1 MAGRGLCF
9 ARLGAAMSNPLRI
22 VLGVVLAIVLMPS
35 TTAAG
40 TVKGTV
46 TNGTTGKIAVGVDVI
61 LIELQGGMQTVEN
74 TKTDD
79 KGEYHFTYPQLG
91 VGPMLIRVVYK
102 GVNYHQPAV
111 PGKDDIPVEIYEP
124 TNDARAFSVDS
135 RFLVFEPKDSS
146 LIVGEEYDIENHT
159 QPPMTF
165 SHAGG
170 SFSFYLPPNG
180 QLQQV
185 SALGPGGMPVQQG
198 TIDRGNNVQSIDFP
212 FRPGQNN
219 IRVSYTL
226 PYAGNQ
232 ATVHTVS
239 PYAAKRVL
247 IVLPPTM
254 QVLSAG
260 FSPAGAEQG
269 FNVYS
274 RDSVAANDPVDI
286 SISGT
291 APPPEAAAN
300 GGNGSGDEA
309 GGGGENSAP
318 VPTGE
323 IVPSRI
329 DNVKWIVI
337 ACFAAIFALG
347 AVMLLRRTLPFERE
361 GVAASA
367 GSAGNTRPFAQGST
381 ALSGV
386 SPPAFAPATSPA
398 MQQTERAVQ
407 GSLDAI
413 KDRLFRLELRRQ
425 AGTLTEAEYVRQRGE
440 AEKVLHDLLQD

>member
-1 MAGRGLCF
+1 LSNFRELFRAMGRAISGMPRIALAFVPAIALFAGI
-9 ARLGAAMSNPLRI
+9 AS
-22 VLGVVLAIVLMPS
+22 
-35 TTAAG
+35 AG
-40 TVKGTV
+40 SVSGTV

-61 LIELQGGMQTVEN
+61 LIELQGGMQTVAS
-74 TKTDD
+74 TKTDAR
-79 KGEYHFTYPQLG
+79 GQYHFTYPQLG
-91 VGPMLIRVVYK
+91 VSSMLIRVVYK
-102 GVNYHQPAV
+102 GVNYHQAAA
-111 PGKDDIPVEIYEP
+111 PGKEDVPVEVYEP
-124 TNDARAFSVDS
+124 TSDPRSFSVDS
-135 RFLVFEPKDSS
+135 RFLVFEPKDNS

-165 SHAGG
+165 SSRGG
-170 SFSFYLPPNG
+170 SFSFYLPPSG

-198 TIDRGNNVQSIDFP
+198 TTDRGKNIQSIDFP

-239 PYAAKRVL
+239 PYAAQRVL
-247 IVLPPTM
+247 IVVPPTM

-260 FSPAGAEQG
+260 FAPAGTEQG

-274 RDSVAANDPVDI
+274 RDTVTANEPVDI

-291 APPPEAAAN
+291 APPPQAASGGTGGDNSGEAPDN
-300 GGNGSGDEA
+300 G
-309 GGGGENSAP
+309 P

-329 DNVKWIVI
+329 DNVKWLVI

-347 AVMLLRRTLPFERE
+347 AAMLMRRPQPASRDGAPSDTASYATASVPPAR
-361 GVAASA
+361 ASA
-367 GSAGNTRPFAQGST
+367 MPMGIPPPGGALPIST
-381 ALSGV
+381 AMG
-386 SPPAFAPATSPA
+386 
-398 MQQTERAVQ
+398 QTERAVQ
-407 GSLDAI
+407 GSLDEI
-413 KDRLFRLELRRQ
+413 KDRLFRLELRHQ
-425 AGTLTEAEYVRQRGE
+425 AGTLAEAEYLRQRGE
-440 AEKVLHDLLQD
+440 AEKVLRDLLQD